1 MSAMTHLPPRL
12 TGLACAAA
20 LVAAAALL
28 MLLAG
33 DWNGELLAT
42 AMLLAFPV
50 YVVTRDGASHRA
62 RGPEWV
68 PVWERTGLPGGR
80 R

>member
-1 MSAMTHLPPRL
+1 MSVMTHLPPRFA
-12 TGLACAAA
+12 GLACAAA
-20 LVAAAALL
+20 LVAAAAGL

-50 YVVTRDGASHRA
+50 YVVTRDGASHHAKR
-62 RGPEWV
+62 PEWV
-68 PVWERTGLPGGR
+68 PVWERTRLSGGR